1 MPDIS
6 NQLRDRYLKIAGVPV
21 TVFLVTAS
29 YNLFNSKQL
38 IQWTFQDYL
47 FYIMMAAA
55 VWLCNVKIHYLLRK
69 QLYRIKKIF
78 PRLLLRYSI
87 GIMVSFVITLIFL
100 SVWNLQLHDS
110 SFTFSTILKLQ
121 LIIILITMQVSS
133 IYEIAYL
140 NNERESDIVKMERT
154 EKSKI
159 QAELDV
165 LKNQID
171 PHFIFNSLNT
181 LSYLISQDQASA
193 KRFNDTLAKVYRYI
207 LIKKEKDLVQLKEEI
222 EFAMNFFYLLKIRY
236 QQGLV
241 MKIEINNIVSENYL
255 LPPLSIQILIE
266 NAIKHNHF
274 TEKNP
279 LNIEVKVIEEHVTV
293 TNNRHIKQF
302 EIQSSQIGL
311 KNLSERYKLITNS
324 VISITD
330 NKDYFRV
337 TLPILKS

>member
-87 GIMVSFVITLIFL
+87 GIIVSFVITLIFL

-110 SFTFSTILKLQ
+110 SFSFSTILKLQ

>member
-1 MPDIS
+1 
-6 NQLRDRYLKIAGVPV
+6 
-21 TVFLVTAS
+21 
-29 YNLFNSKQL
+29 
-38 IQWTFQDYL
+38 
-47 FYIMMAAA
+47 
-55 VWLCNVKIHYLLRK
+55 
-69 QLYRIKKIF
+69 
-78 PRLLLRYSI
+78 
-87 GIMVSFVITLIFL
+87 
-100 SVWNLQLHDS
+100 
-110 SFTFSTILKLQ
+110 
-121 LIIILITMQVSS
+121 
-133 IYEIAYL
+133 
-140 NNERESDIVKMERT
+140 MERT

-181 LSYLISQDQASA
+181 LSYLISQDQQSA

-279 LNIEVKVIEEHVTV
+279 LRIEVKVIEEYVTV

-324 VISITD
+324 VISVTD
-330 NKDYFRV
+330 NKDYFKV
-337 TLPILKS
+337 TLPILKA

>member
-6 NQLRDRYLKIAGVPV
+6 SQLKDRYLKIAGVPV
-21 TVFLVTAS
+21 TVFLVTS
-29 YNLFNSKQL
+29 LYNLFNSKQP
-38 IQWTFQDYL
+38 IDWTWKDYL
-47 FYIMMAAA
+47 SYIFMATV
-55 VWLCNVKIHYLLRK
+55 VWLVNVKIHYRLRK
-69 QLYRIKKIF
+69 QLYQIRKIF
-78 PRLLLRYSI
+78 PRLLIRYST
-87 GIMVSFVITLIFL
+87 GIIISFVITLAFLFFWNKVLYNSIF
-100 SVWNLQLHDS
+100 
-110 SFTFSTILKLQ
+110 TYYTIAKLQ
-121 LIIILITMQVSS
+121 VIIILVTMQISS

-181 LSYLISQDQASA
+181 LSYLISQDQESA

-236 QQGLV
+236 QQGLC
-241 MKIEINNIVSENYL
+241 MKIEIDNIISENYL

-279 LNIEVKVIEEHVTV
+279 LRIEVKVIEEHVTV
-293 TNNRHIKQF
+293 TNNRHVKQF

-311 KNLSERYKLITNS
+311 KNLSERYKLITNN

>member
-1 MPDIS
+1 MPNIS
-6 NQLRDRYLKIAGVPV
+6 SQLKDRYLKLTGAPV
-21 TVFLVTAS
+21 TMFIVTGL
-29 YNLFNSKQL
+29 YNLFNPNQPINWL
-38 IQWTFQDYL
+38 WNDYL
-47 FYIMMAAA
+47 FLLVMAAV
-55 VWLCNVKIHYLLRK
+55 VWYCNVKIHYLLRK
-69 QLYRIKKIF
+69 KLYQIKKIF
-78 PRLLLRYSI
+78 PRLLVRYSI
-87 GIMVSFVITLIFL
+87 GIIISFVVTIVFLTAWNKLI
-100 SVWNLQLHDS
+100 HDAA
-110 SFTFSTILKLQ
+110 FTYNTIAKLQ
-121 LIIILITMQVSS
+121 VIIILVTMQISS

-140 NNERESDIVKMERT
+140 NRERESDIVKMERT

-181 LSYLISQDQASA
+181 LSYLISQDQDSA

-236 QQGLV
+236 QQGLI

-274 TEKNP
+274 TEKMP
-279 LNIEVKVIEEHVTV
+279 LNIEIKVIEEHVTV
-293 TNNRHIKQF
+293 TNNRHVKQF

-330 NKDYFRV
+330 NREYFRV
-337 TLPILKS
+337 TLPILKA

>member
-1 MPDIS
+1 
-6 NQLRDRYLKIAGVPV
+6 LTIAGVPV

-100 SVWNLQLHDS
+100 SIWNLQLHDS

-140 NNERESDIVKMERT
+140 NN
-154 EKSKI
+154 
-159 QAELDV
+159 
-165 LKNQID
+165 
-171 PHFIFNSLNT
+171 
-181 LSYLISQDQASA
+181 
-193 KRFNDTLAKVYRYI
+193 
-207 LIKKEKDLVQLKEEI
+207 
-222 EFAMNFFYLLKIRY
+222 
-236 QQGLV
+236 
-241 MKIEINNIVSENYL
+241 
-255 LPPLSIQILIE
+255 
-266 NAIKHNHF
+266 
-274 TEKNP
+274 
-279 LNIEVKVIEEHVTV
+279 
-293 TNNRHIKQF
+293 
-302 EIQSSQIGL
+302 
-311 KNLSERYKLITNS
+311 
-324 VISITD
+324 
-330 NKDYFRV
+330 
-337 TLPILKS
+337 

>member
-6 NQLRDRYLKIAGVPV
+6 SQLKDRYLKIAGVPV
-21 TVFLVTAS
+21 TVFLVTLI
-29 YNLFNSKQL
+29 YNLFNSKQPIEWKL
-38 IQWTFQDYL
+38 KDYL
-47 FYIMMAAA
+47 FYILMAA
-55 VWLCNVKIHYLLRK
+55 VIWLVNVKVHYLLRK
-69 QLYRIKKIF
+69 QLYQVKKIF
-78 PRLLLRYSI
+78 PRLLIRYSI
-87 GIMVSFVITLIFL
+87 GIIISFAITLVFL
-100 SVWNLQLHDS
+100 FFWNRLFYDS
-110 SFTFSTILKLQ
+110 AFTYHSIAKLQ
-121 LIIILITMQVSS
+121 IIIILVTMQISS

-140 NNERESDIVKMERT
+140 NSERESDIVKMERT

-181 LSYLISQDQASA
+181 LSYLISQDQESA

-236 QQGLV
+236 QQGLC
-241 MKIEINNIVSENYL
+241 MKIEIDNIISENYL

-279 LNIEVKVIEEHVTV
+279 LRIEVKVVEEHVTV

>member
-6 NQLRDRYLKIAGVPV
+6 SQLKDRYLKIAGVPV
-21 TVFLVTAS
+21 TVFLVTFL
-29 YNLFNSKQL
+29 YNLFNSRQPIEWKL
-38 IQWTFQDYL
+38 NDFL
-47 FYIMMAAA
+47 FYIFMAT
-55 VWLCNVKIHYLLRK
+55 VIWLFNVKIHYLLRK
-69 QLYRIKKIF
+69 QLYQIKKIF
-78 PRLLLRYSI
+78 PRLLIRYSI
-87 GIMVSFVITLIFL
+87 GIIISFVITLVFL
-100 SVWNLQLHDS
+100 FFWNRLFHNS
-110 SFTFSTILKLQ
+110 IYTYHTIAKLQ
-121 LIIILITMQVSS
+121 VIIILVTMQISS

-165 LKNQID
+165 LKSQID

-181 LSYLISQDQASA
+181 LSYLISQDQESA

-241 MKIEINNIVSENYL
+241 MKIEINNIISENYL

-274 TEKNP
+274 TEKSP
-279 LNIEVKVIEEHVTV
+279 LKIEIKVVEEHVTV
-293 TNNRHIKQF
+293 TNNRHIKLF

-324 VISITD
+324 VISVTD

>member
-87 GIMVSFVITLIFL
+87 GIIVSFVITLIFL